1 MQMIVNL
8 LLLRGNI
15 GKPGAGVLPVRG
27 HSNVQGRNVAVRCFT
42 RGDTYVFCVQLWV
55 LACDTYRRDPLRHQG
70 GQNQPE
76 LLGSRAPVVRGHNAA
91 EFPPLRNGALASL
104 ASAAL
109 PVLLTLRP
117 LENPGSCWRAR
128 SKAVAELALARKRPR
143 EMVGDE

>member
-76 LLGSRAPVVRGHNAA
+76 LLGSSSVRYLIEAREDPFYSGAGKSRRAHAR
-91 EFPPLRNGALASL
+91 ASI
-104 ASAAL
+104 
-109 PVLLTLRP
+109 
-117 LENPGSCWRAR
+117 
-128 SKAVAELALARKRPR
+128 
-143 EMVGDE
+143 D